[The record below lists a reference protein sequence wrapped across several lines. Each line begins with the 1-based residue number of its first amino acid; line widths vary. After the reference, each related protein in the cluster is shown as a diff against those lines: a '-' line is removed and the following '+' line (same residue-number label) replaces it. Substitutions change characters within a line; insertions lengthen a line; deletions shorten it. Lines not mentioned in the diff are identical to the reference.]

1 MARGLFLTPEPSC
14 RHPTSLTSPSYVAG
28 QRPFRG
34 RCHHLVAAA
43 SGRTLCACASPPF
56 RAGRGRLPAS
66 LCRRPGAWLKS
77 PAYWLRAGRRE
88 SRCHPG
94 ARARLDPIGAGGGGG
109 VWVWK
114 GGMSAGRCVVTSR
127 RRDVAPAPRA
137 GGVACG
143 GSGTAAPV
151 LGRPSRSGG
160 GGGPQD
166 AGSGGVRQAVGH
178 RQRRL
183 RPPGGL

>member
-14 RHPTSLTSPSYVAG
+14 RHPPSLTSPSYVAG

-94 ARARLDPIGAGGGGG
+94 ARARLDPIGAGGGG

>member
-94 ARARLDPIGAGGGGG
+94 ARARLDPIGAGGGWG
-109 VWVWK
+109 WVWK